1 MCPFCEHRFM
11 YNQNGRE
18 IIFYEY
24 RDKETGKYY
33 IDTVCPKCNEKM
45 IVLEHELKGYFK
57 FIENAHNGSVN
68 TYSLWIVTML
78 IVVTILSFIFL

>member
-1 MCPFCEHRFM
+1 MQWNIHLEKLCAAVQFIFSHDIEVVCPFCEHRFM

-45 IVLEHELKGYFK
+45 IVLEHE
-57 FIENAHNGSVN
+57 
-68 TYSLWIVTML
+68 
-78 IVVTILSFIFL
+78 

>member
-45 IVLEHELKGYFK
+45 IVLEHELKGYFTDDSR
-57 FIENAHNGSVN
+57 FENI
-68 TYSLWIVTML
+68 WFRRI
-78 IVVTILSFIFL
+78 

>member
-1 MCPFCEHRFM
+1 MKYTFREVVCPFCEHRFM

-33 IDTVCPKCNEKM
+33 IDKVCPKCNEK
-45 IVLEHELKGYFK
+45 
-57 FIENAHNGSVN
+57 NDCA
-68 TYSLWIVTML
+68 
-78 IVVTILSFIFL
+78 